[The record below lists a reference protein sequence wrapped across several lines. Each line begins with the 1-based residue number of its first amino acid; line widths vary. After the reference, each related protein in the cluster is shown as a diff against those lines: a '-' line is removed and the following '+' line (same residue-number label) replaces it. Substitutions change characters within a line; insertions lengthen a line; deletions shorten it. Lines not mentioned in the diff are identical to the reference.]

1 MLVLL
6 LLLLLLY
13 SLMTLHLPSNFA
25 PHAVE
30 RRVLLLPS
38 YDLDFGD
45 GAGGRNRNS
54 NANPWV
60 FKYPPEFALKHLEE
74 WIEKGNKDQ
83 DEEGGGGDVAVA
95 RLKVSE
101 KKKCY

>member
-1 MLVLL
+1 
-6 LLLLLLY
+6 
-13 SLMTLHLPSNFA
+13 MTLHIPSNFV

-74 WIEKGNKDQ
+74 WMEKGGRDKDVE
-83 DEEGGGGDVAVA
+83 EEGGGGAVAAA
-95 RLKVSE
+95 RLKVREE
-101 KKKCY
+101 KNK

>member
-1 MLVLL
+1 M
-6 LLLLLLY
+6 
-13 SLMTLHLPSNFA
+13 
-25 PHAVE
+25 E

-74 WIEKGNKDQ
+74 WIEKGERDKYV
-83 DEEGGGGDVAVA
+83 EKEGALVAA

-101 KKKCY
+101 EKITTY